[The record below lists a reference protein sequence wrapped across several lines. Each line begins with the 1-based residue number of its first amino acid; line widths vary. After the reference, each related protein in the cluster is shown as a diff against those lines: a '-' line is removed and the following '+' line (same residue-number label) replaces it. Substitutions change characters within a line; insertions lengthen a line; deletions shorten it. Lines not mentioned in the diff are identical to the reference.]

1 MWYLV
6 FMLISSGNY
15 ETVVSGPMSSK
26 VCEIVRA
33 DLAKLA
39 LVRMPE
45 DQDMVLVCVPSVK
58 EVTL

>member
-6 FMLISSGNY
+6 FMLISGGNY

-45 DQDMVLVCVPSVK
+45 DRDMVLVCVPSVK
-58 EVTL
+58 EVVL